1 MNKKPQRTKNRGHRE
16 NRGTFGKWLF
26 LITVGL
32 FTLFIVRFAYIA
44 INKDVQHVNLRS
56 QAEQIY
62 TQHRIIQA
70 RRGNIYDA
78 DGNAIATDTS
88 KYTLYAVL
96 DRTQKS
102 SDGKPLYVKDRKK
115 TAQILSK
122 YIDLTPAQI
131 EKVLKP
137 KGQVYQVE
145 FGSAGSN
152 LSVSTMQKIKKYHLP
167 GINFIATPARQYPEG
182 EFASQI
188 IGMATP
194 KVKNNNGTDETN
206 LVGQLGLEG
215 YFDKQLTGV
224 NGLRKDKQDV
234 YGYQIANSKQ
244 VTKKAINGDNIYTT
258 LHSQTQHFLENKVN
272 KVYKSSDANSMTAV
286 VMEAK
291 TGKII
296 AATQRPTLHAENN
309 PVWRNMLVQDAYEP
323 GSVMKIL
330 ALAAAIDTGH
340 FNPNATFNSGTWA
353 MGGGKIT
360 DWSSSGWGTISY
372 KDAFDMSSN
381 VGFAHIEQDMG
392 ADTWMKYIKRF
403 GLLKKV
409 NVVGMGNEVNGYT
422 TFKGALAQANT
433 AFGQGITVNVMQMMQ
448 AFSAIGNN
456 GKMMKPY
463 IVSKVVDGNSGKT
476 IQRVKPKVVG
486 HPIKAST
493 ANKVLGYMQGVIYDQ
508 KGLGHDYQ
516 IKGYRIAGK
525 TATAQIGGAHGYSTG
540 DTSYLYSFTGMAP
553 AKNPKYIIYVTLR
566 QPQNLKKPATKQIA
580 SVFNP
585 TMKMLLSQQKVAEKA
600 KKKVITMPN
609 VVGKSSEEANKQLS
623 QKGMQV
629 VVIGSNK
636 KVKQQSV
643 EPNQQVLTDQHIIL
657 ATGGEYHMPDLAGW
671 SSADVQQLAKILKLD
686 VKESGTGYVTKQ
698 SISPNETV
706 KRGATLTVQYEAKN

>member
-62 TQHRIIQA
+62 TQQRIIQA
-70 RRGNIYDA
+70 RRGDIYDSE
-78 DGNAIATDTS
+78 GNPLATDTS
-88 KYTLYAVL
+88 RYTLYAVL

-102 SDGKPLYVKDRKK
+102 SDGKPLYVKNRQK
-115 TAQILSK
+115 TAKILSQ
-122 YIDLTPAQI
+122 YIDLTPKQI
-131 EKVLKP
+131 EKTLKP
-137 KGQVYQVE
+137 KGQAYQVE

-152 LSVSTMQKIKKYHLP
+152 LSVSTMQKIKNRHLP

-194 KVKNNNGTDETN
+194 KIKNDNGTEETN

-215 YFDKQLTGV
+215 YFNKQLTGT

-258 LHSQTQHFLENKVN
+258 LDSQTQHFLENKVN
-272 KVYKSSDANSMTAV
+272 KVYKSSNANAMIAV

-330 ALAAAIDTGH
+330 SLAAAIDTGH

-372 KDAFDMSSN
+372 KDAFDISSN
-381 VGFAHIEQDMG
+381 VGFAHVEQDMG

-409 NVVGMGNEVNGYT
+409 NVIGMSNEVNGYT
-422 TFKGALAQANT
+422 SFKGILVQANT

-476 IQRVKPKVVG
+476 IQKIKPKVVG

-493 ANKVLGYMQGVIYDQ
+493 AKKVLGYMQGVVYDQ

-516 IKGYRIAGK
+516 IKGYRVAGK
-525 TATAQIGGAHGYSTG
+525 TTTAQIGGAHGYLPG
-540 DTSYLYSFTGMAP
+540 DTNHLYSFAGMAP
-553 AKNPKYIIYVTLR
+553 AKNPKYIMYVTLR
-566 QPQNLKKPATKQIA
+566 QPQNLKKPSTKQIA

-609 VVGKSSEEANKQLS
+609 VVGQSSDDANKKLS
-623 QKGMQV
+623 DKGMQV
-629 VVIGSNK
+629 IVVGSGK
-636 KVKQQSV
+636 KVKQQSAV
-643 EPNQQVLTDQHIIL
+643 PDEQVLTDQHVIL
-657 ATGGEYHMPDLAGW
+657 DTGGEYKMPDISGW
-671 SSADVQQLAKILKLD
+671 SSADVQQLAKVLKLK
-686 VKESGTGYVTKQ
+686 VKENGNGYVTQQ
-698 SISPNETV
+698 SISPDTTI
-706 KRGATLTVQYEAKN
+706 KRGTTLTVQYEAKN

>member
-1 MNKKPQRTKNRGHRE
+1 M
-16 NRGTFGKWLF
+16 
-26 LITVGL
+26 
-32 FTLFIVRFAYIA
+32 FIVRFAYIA

>member
-62 TQHRIIQA
+62 TQQRIIQA
-70 RRGNIYDA
+70 RRGDIYDSE
-78 DGNAIATDTS
+78 GNPLATDTS
-88 KYTLYAVL
+88 RYTLYAVL

-102 SDGKPLYVKDRKK
+102 SDGKPLYVKNRQK
-115 TAQILSK
+115 TAKILSQ
-122 YIDLTPAQI
+122 YIDLTPKQI
-131 EKVLKP
+131 EKTLKP
-137 KGQVYQVE
+137 KGQAYQVE

-152 LSVSTMQKIKKYHLP
+152 LSVSTMQKIKNRHLP

-194 KVKNNNGTDETN
+194 KIKNDNGTEETN

-215 YFDKQLTGV
+215 YFNKQLTGT

-258 LHSQTQHFLENKVN
+258 LDSQTQHFLENKVN
-272 KVYKSSDANSMTAV
+272 KVYKSSNANAMIAV

-330 ALAAAIDTGH
+330 SLAAAIDTGH

-372 KDAFDMSSN
+372 KDAFDISSN
-381 VGFAHIEQDMG
+381 VGFAHVEQDMG

-409 NVVGMGNEVNGYT
+409 NVIGMSNEVNGYT
-422 TFKGALAQANT
+422 SFKGILVQANT

-476 IQRVKPKVVG
+476 IQKIKPKVVG

-493 ANKVLGYMQGVIYDQ
+493 AKKVLGYMQGVVYDQ

-516 IKGYRIAGK
+516 IKGYRVAGK
-525 TATAQIGGAHGYSTG
+525 TTTAQIGGAHGYSTV
-540 DTSYLYSFTGMAP
+540 DTNLLYSFAGMAP
-553 AKNPKYIIYVTLR
+553 AKNPKYIMYVTLR

-609 VVGKSSEEANKQLS
+609 VVGQSSDDANKKLS
-623 QKGMQV
+623 DKGMQV
-629 VVIGSNK
+629 IVVGSGK
-636 KVKQQSV
+636 KVKQQSAV
-643 EPNQQVLTDQHIIL
+643 PDEQVLTDQHVIL
-657 ATGGEYHMPDLAGW
+657 DTGGEYKMPDISGW
-671 SSADVQQLAKILKLD
+671 SSADVQQLAKVLKLK
-686 VKESGTGYVTKQ
+686 VKENGNGYVTQQ
-698 SISPNETV
+698 SISPDTTI
-706 KRGATLTVQYEAKN
+706 KRGTTLTVQYEAKN

>member
-26 LITVGL
+26 LITVGM

-122 YIDLTPAQI
+122 YIDLTPTQI

-152 LSVSTMQKIKKYHLP
+152 LSVSTMQKIKNYHLP

-258 LHSQTQHFLENKVN
+258 LDSQTQHFLENKVN

>member
-62 TQHRIIQA
+62 TQQRIIQA
-70 RRGNIYDA
+70 RRGDIYDA
-78 DGNAIATDTS
+78 DGNALATDTS

-102 SDGKPLYVKDRKK
+102 SDGKPLYVKDRQK
-115 TAQILSK
+115 TAKILSQ
-122 YIDLTPAQI
+122 YINLKPAQI
-131 EKVLKP
+131 EKALKP
-137 KGQVYQVE
+137 KGQAYQVE

-152 LSVSTMQKIKKYHLP
+152 LSASTMQKIKKHHLP

-194 KVKNNNGTDETN
+194 KVKTKNGTDETN

-215 YFDKQLTGV
+215 YFDKELTGV

-244 VTKKAINGDNIYTT
+244 VMRKAVNGDNIYTT
-258 LHSQTQHFLENKVN
+258 LDSQTQHFLENKIN
-272 KVYKSSDANSMTAV
+272 KAYKSSNANSMTAV

-296 AATQRPTLHAENN
+296 AATQRPTLHVENN

-330 ALAAAIDTGH
+330 TLAAAIDTGH

-381 VGFAHIEQDMG
+381 VGFAHVEQDMG

-409 NVVGMGNEVNGYT
+409 NVTGMGNEVNGYT

-433 AFGQGITVNVMQMMQ
+433 AFGQGITVNAMQMMQ

-463 IVSKVVDGNSGKT
+463 IVSRIVDGNNGKT
-476 IQRVKPKVVG
+476 VKKVKPEVVG

-493 ANKVLGYMQGVIYDQ
+493 AKKVLGYMQGVIYDQ

-540 DTSYLYSFTGMAP
+540 DTNYLYSFVGMAP
-553 AKNPKYIIYVTLR
+553 AKNPKYIMYVTLR

-600 KKKVITMPN
+600 KRKVITMPN
-609 VVGKSSEEANKQLS
+609 VIGETTQKANSQLS
-623 QKGMQV
+623 KKGMQV
-629 VVIGSNK
+629 VVVGSK
-636 KVKQQSV
+636 GKVKQQSA
-643 EPNQQVLTDQHIIL
+643 EPNQQVLTDQHVIL
-657 ATGGEYHMPDLAGW
+657 DAGGEYRMPDISGW
-671 SSADVQQLAKILKLD
+671 SSADVQQLAKILKLN
-686 VKESGTGYVTKQ
+686 VKENGTGYVTQQ
-698 SISPNETV
+698 SISPNTAI
-706 KRGATLTVQYEAKN
+706 KRGTTLTVQYEAKN

>member
-62 TQHRIIQA
+62 TQQRIIQA
-70 RRGNIYDA
+70 RRGDIYDA
-78 DGNAIATDTS
+78 DGNALATDTS
-88 KYTLYAVL
+88 RYTLYAVL

-102 SDGKPLYVKDRKK
+102 SDGKPLYVKDRQK
-115 TAQILSK
+115 TAKILSQ
-122 YIDLTPAQI
+122 YINLKPAQI
-131 EKVLKP
+131 EKALKP
-137 KGQVYQVE
+137 KGQAYQVE

-152 LSVSTMQKIKKYHLP
+152 LSASTMQKIKKHHLP

-194 KVKNNNGTDETN
+194 KVKTKNGTDETN

-215 YFDKQLTGV
+215 YFDKELTGV

-244 VTKKAINGDNIYTT
+244 VMRKAVNGDNIYTT
-258 LHSQTQHFLENKVN
+258 LDSQTQHFLENKIN
-272 KVYKSSDANSMTAV
+272 KAYKSSNANSMTAV

-330 ALAAAIDTGH
+330 TLAAAIDTGH

-381 VGFAHIEQDMG
+381 VGFAHVEQDMG

-409 NVVGMGNEVNGYT
+409 NVTGMGNEVNGYT

-433 AFGQGITVNVMQMMQ
+433 AFGQGITVNAMQMMQ

-463 IVSKVVDGNSGKT
+463 IVSRIVDGNNGKT
-476 IQRVKPKVVG
+476 VKRVKPEVVG

-493 ANKVLGYMQGVIYDQ
+493 AKKVLGYMQGVIYDQ

-540 DTSYLYSFTGMAP
+540 DTNYLYSFVGMAP
-553 AKNPKYIIYVTLR
+553 AKNPKYIMYVTLR

-600 KKKVITMPN
+600 KRKVITMPN
-609 VVGKSSEEANKQLS
+609 VIGETTQKANSQLS
-623 QKGMQV
+623 KKGMQV
-629 VVIGSNK
+629 VVVGSK
-636 KVKQQSV
+636 GKVKQQSA
-643 EPNQQVLTDQHIIL
+643 EPNQQVLTDQHVIL
-657 ATGGEYHMPDLAGW
+657 DAGGEYRMPDISGW
-671 SSADVQQLAKILKLD
+671 SSADVQQLAKILKLN
-686 VKESGTGYVTKQ
+686 VKENGTGYVTQQ
-698 SISPNETV
+698 SISPNTPI
-706 KRGATLTVQYEAKN
+706 KRGTTLTVQYEAKN